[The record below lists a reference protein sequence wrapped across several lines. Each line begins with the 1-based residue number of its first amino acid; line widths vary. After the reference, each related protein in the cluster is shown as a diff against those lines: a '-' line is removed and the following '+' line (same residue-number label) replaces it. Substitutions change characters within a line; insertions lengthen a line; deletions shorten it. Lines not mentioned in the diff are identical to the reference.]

1 LTRRIAVFTVAL
13 VGPDGAGKTSVAR
26 ELARKLPLPTTYLY
40 MGVAPGSSNRLLP
53 TTWVVHALRRRRSVP
68 TQAGPAGV
76 GRRGGGVR
84 SLLRLANR
92 VAEES
97 YRQVLAWWH
106 RARGRVVLFDRHF
119 FADYY
124 STDVRQATSLA
135 RRLHGLFLARVYPKP
150 DLVVYLDAPAALLL
164 ARKGEGTLESL
175 ESLRR
180 NYEALAEAA
189 PRFVRI
195 DASQPLDAVV
205 ADASAAICS
214 FADHHGRKKVAEG
227 GQARAGRTRPDL

>member
-1 LTRRIAVFTVAL
+1 MFTVAL
-13 VGPDGAGKTSVAR
+13 VGPDGAGKTTVAR
-26 ELARKLPLPTTYLY
+26 ELALQLPLPTTYLY

-53 TTWVVHALRRRRSVP
+53 TTRVVHALRRRRSVP
-68 TQAGPAGV
+68 MEAGPAGV

-97 YRQVLAWWH
+97 YRQGLAWWH

-124 STDVRQATSLA
+124 STDVRDATSLA
-135 RRLHGLFLARVYPKP
+135 RRLHGLFLAYVYPKP

-175 ESLRR
+175 EALRR
-180 NYEALAEAA
+180 NYERLAEAA
-189 PRFVRI
+189 PHFVRVN
-195 DASQPLDAVV
+195 AAQPLEQVV
-205 ADASAAICS
+205 ADASAAICE
-214 FADHHGRKKVAEG
+214 FAESRGRKPLAEG
-227 GQARAGRTRPDL
+227 RQARAGGAGPGL

>member
-1 LTRRIAVFTVAL
+1 VFTVAL
-13 VGPDGAGKTSVAR
+13 VGPDGAGKTTVAR
-26 ELARKLPLPTTYLY
+26 ELARRLPLPTAYLY

-53 TTWVVHALRRRRSVP
+53 TTWAVHALRRRRGVP

-76 GRRGGGVR
+76 GRRSGGVR
-84 SLLRLANR
+84 SLLRLGNR

-97 YRQVLAWWH
+97 YRQALAWWH

-124 STDVRQATSLA
+124 STDVREATSLA
-135 RRLHGLFLARVYPKP
+135 RRLHGLFLAHVYPKP

-175 ESLRR
+175 EALRR
-180 NYEALAEAA
+180 NYERLAEAGPDFA
-189 PRFVRI
+189 RI
-195 DASQPLDAVV
+195 DASQPLDRVV
-205 ADASAAICS
+205 ADAAAAICG
-214 FADHHGRKKVAEG
+214 FAESGHGSHLAEVRR
-227 GQARAGRTRPDL
+227 ARAGGARPGS

>member
-68 TQAGPAGV
+68 TQTGPAGV

>member
-1 LTRRIAVFTVAL
+1 MFTVAL
-13 VGPDGAGKTSVAR
+13 VGPDGAGKTTVAH

-53 TTWVVHALRRRRSVP
+53 TTWVVHALRRRRGVP
-68 TQAGPAGV
+68 TEAGPAGV
-76 GRRGGGVR
+76 GRRGGGAR

-124 STDVRQATSLA
+124 STDVREATSLA

-175 ESLRR
+175 EALRR
-180 NYEALAEAA
+180 NYERLAEAA
-189 PRFVRI
+189 PRFVRV

-205 ADASAAICS
+205 ADASAAICE
-214 FADHHGRKKVAEG
+214 FAENRGRKPLTEG
-227 GQARAGRTRPDL
+227 RQARAGGIGPGP